1 MNNRKPLDPGLASIL
16 DSIRESVGGET
27 APAVSAEEESPPPQ
41 AEAPRPRSPGAA
53 APTPPADGRSV
64 EQFLADLVRPQVQ
77 AWLDANLAEIVQ
89 RQVAEEVRRLT
100 GE

>member
-1 MNNRKPLDPGLASIL
+1 MTNRKPLDPGLASIL

-27 APAVSAEEESPPPQ
+27 APVAATEEEIPATP
-41 AEAPRPRSPGAA
+41 AEPLRAA
-53 APTPPADGRSV
+53 APAPPADSRSV

-77 AWLDANLAEIVQ
+77 AWLDAHLAEIVQ

-100 GE
+100 GA